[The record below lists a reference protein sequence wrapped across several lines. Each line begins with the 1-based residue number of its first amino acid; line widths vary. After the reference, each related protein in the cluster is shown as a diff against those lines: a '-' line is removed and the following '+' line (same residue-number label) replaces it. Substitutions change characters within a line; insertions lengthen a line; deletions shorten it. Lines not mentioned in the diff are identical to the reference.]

1 MNQMKLVVALAHFK
15 FNSSLSAQ
23 LISHQSVNQSHASSG
38 GNMGSDTRQIC
49 NKGPNSS
56 RLNPIPRVACGRYLN
71 NEDGRDSRGEF
82 IKKTKREWTSM
93 AVAQNFLS
101 GSDFLLLFLSLLEG
115 IKELGIQVNE

>member
-23 LISHQSVNQSHASSG
+23 LVSHQSVNQSHASSG

-93 AVAQNFLS
+93 AVAQTFLVGQIS
-101 GSDFLLLFLSLLEG
+101 CCCFYRYWKVLKNWGFR
-115 IKELGIQVNE
+115 